1 MVYKYINPEYLDSIA
16 NGDNELIREIVDM
29 FRDQSAEIYI
39 EMKALL
45 AKKEYQALGLLA
57 HKAKSSV
64 AIMGMAD
71 LAIMLKT
78 FELNAKENIESNEYE
93 SYIARYRN
101 DTEEANKELY
111 QMLDK
116 RKGIQNDKY

>member
-45 AKKEYQALGLLA
+45 DRKEYLALGLLA

-71 LAIMLKT
+71 LATLLKT
-78 FELNAKENIESNEYE
+78 FELNARESIGINDYE
-93 SYIARYRN
+93 SYIARYSN
-101 DTEEANKELY
+101 DTEEAIKELY
-111 QMLDK
+111 QLLDK